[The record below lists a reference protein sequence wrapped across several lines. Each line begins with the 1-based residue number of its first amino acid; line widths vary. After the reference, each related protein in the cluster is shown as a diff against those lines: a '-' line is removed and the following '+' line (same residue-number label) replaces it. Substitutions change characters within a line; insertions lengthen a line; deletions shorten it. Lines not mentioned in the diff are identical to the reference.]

1 MRRRDGSELGETLQ
15 TADDLS
21 GQEGEW
27 DATKGMDGLNAAVS
41 KDKAI
46 RENLR
51 SNGGSSE
58 TGLTAERQKQ
68 GTEIEMESMLPIYTG
83 VK

>member
-51 SNGGSSE
+51 SNGEAARRASQQRDKSRE
-58 TGLTAERQKQ
+58 PK
-68 GTEIEMESMLPIYTG
+68 
-83 VK
+83 